1 MCALLFMNEPRSL
14 ILMLLLSMPRTNLH
28 KYIEPLLDWF
38 RTRTGIWSI
47 CYVTFQMLKTIVEY
61 PSQASNSRVSV
72 LTTPFRHDPFSPK
85 ALVDLRPWGLQ
96 IHQRWYQEQS
106 GNTCHGLAL
115 YSAHAILQMYRTVQG
130 STLDLE
136 SGQKPSAK
144 PGSAWSQEYSDL
156 SAFCPFGH
164 ASRYGGLEL
173 VPFLAPLWPVDHSLM
188 TLEAVETR
196 RAAGRVDQHPL

>member
-1 MCALLFMNEPRSL
+1 M
-14 ILMLLLSMPRTNLH
+14 
-28 KYIEPLLDWF
+28 
-38 RTRTGIWSI
+38 

-106 GNTCHGLAL
+106 GNTCHDLAL

-130 STLDLE
+130 STLDLD
-136 SGQKPSAK
+136 SGRKPSARHE
-144 PGSAWSQEYSDL
+144 PAWSQENSDL
-156 SAFCPFGH
+156 SAFYPFGH
-164 ASRYGGLEL
+164 VSRSVDHEL
-173 VPFLAPLWPVDHSLM
+173 VPFRTSLWPVNHSLM
-188 TLEAVETR
+188 MLEAIETR
-196 RAAGRVDQHPL
+196 RAADRVGRYPL